1 VAGLSLLREFT
12 DKPIKHN
19 PVFVLALGLCPTLA
33 VTTSLKN
40 GVAMA
45 TAATA
50 VLVCANLLISLIRR
64 LIPNQIRIACF
75 IVVIAGFVTMVE
87 IAMKAIAPEA
97 ITKALGIFIPLIVVN
112 CIILGRAE
120 AFASKNG
127 PVASLLDG
135 MGIGVGFL
143 LALVAISLV
152 REVLGAGTLWGY
164 RLTPVTVG
172 TATVIPAYVPMTVL
186 GMAPG
191 AFIVIGLLFG
201 LFHWIG
207 NRRRETVRLAGVAA
221 VPQVAR
227 DFPKPK
233 KKPAAQKAESGDPAS
248 EPRPPSKPRPPSE
261 PRPPSKPR
269 PPSEPR
275 P

>member
-1 VAGLSLLREFT
+1 VKSRPSSNATVALNSRAGSA
-12 DKPIKHN
+12 PN
-19 PVFVLALGLCPTLA
+19 
-33 VTTSLKN
+33 
-40 GVAMA
+40 
-45 TAATA
+45 
-50 VLVCANLLISLIRR
+50 ISLIRR
-64 LIPNQIRIACF
+64 FVPNQIRIACY

-97 ITKALGIFIPLIVVN
+97 INKALGIFIPLIVVN

-120 AFASKNG
+120 AFASKHG
-127 PVASLLDG
+127 PLASLMDG
-135 MGIGVGFL
+135 LGIGVGFL

-164 RLTPVTVG
+164 RLTPVAVG
-172 TATVIPAYVPMTVL
+172 PTTVIPPYVPMTVL

-201 LFHWIG
+201 LFYWLG
-207 NRRRETVRLAGVAA
+207 NRRRDAARLAAVPA

-233 KKPAAQKAESGDPAS
+233 KTHERRPAEPRQSEPRQS
-248 EPRPPSKPRPPSE
+248 EPRP
-261 PRPPSKPR
+261 
-269 PPSEPR
+269 
-275 P
+275 

>member
-1 VAGLSLLREFT
+1 MSLLKEFT
-12 DKPIKHN
+12 DKPFKHN
-19 PVFVLALGLCPTLA
+19 PVFVLVLGLCPTLA

-45 TAATA
+45 AATTA
-50 VLVCANLLISLIRR
+50 VLVCANILISLIRR
-64 LIPNQIRIACF
+64 FIPNQIRIACY

-97 ITKALGIFIPLIVVN
+97 INKALGIFIPLIVVN

-120 AFASKNG
+120 AFASKHG
-127 PVASLLDG
+127 PLASLMDG
-135 MGIGVGFL
+135 LGIGVGFL

-164 RLTPVTVG
+164 RLTPVAVG
-172 TATVIPAYVPMTVL
+172 PTTVIPQYVPITVL

-201 LFHWIG
+201 LFYWLG
-207 NRRRETVRLAGVAA
+207 NRRRDAARLVAVPA

-233 KKPAAQKAESGDPAS
+233 KKPAQRQS
-248 EPRPPSKPRPPSE
+248 EPRP
-261 PRPPSKPR
+261 
-269 PPSEPR
+269 
-275 P
+275 